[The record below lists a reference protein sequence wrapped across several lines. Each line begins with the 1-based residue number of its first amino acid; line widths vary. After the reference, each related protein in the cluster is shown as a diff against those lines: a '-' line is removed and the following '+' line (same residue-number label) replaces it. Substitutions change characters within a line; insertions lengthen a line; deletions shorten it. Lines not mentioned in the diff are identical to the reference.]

1 MDSKDKD
8 MRKEVEKMYSK
19 IAKEEAE
26 SCFPTSSCCEKDFSS
41 AEYAEKLGYSAEDIL
56 SLPQGANMGLG
67 CGNPQAI
74 ASLKPGEVVL
84 DLGSGGGLDCFL
96 ASGKVGEEGRIIG
109 VDMTSEMLEKA
120 RKNAKQ
126 GNYQNVEFRL
136 GEIENLPAADNMVD
150 VIISNCVVNLSTNK
164 PRVFE
169 EMFRVLKP
177 GGRVAMTDM
186 VATSPIPDIFL
197 DDPNLYSSCITGAS
211 LIKDLEQMLRG
222 VGFQEIKITPKEESR
237 DFIKDWTQSLKAEDY
252 VVSATIEARK
262 PL

>member
-1 MDSKDKD
+1 MANKDKD
-8 MRKEVEKMYSK
+8 MRKQVEKMYSK

-26 SCFPTSSCCEKDFSS
+26 SCCPTSSCCEKDFSS
-41 AEYAEKLGYSAEDIL
+41 AEYAEKLGYSPEDIL
-56 SLPQGANMGLG
+56 SLPEGANMGLG
-67 CGNPQAI
+67 CGNPQVI
-74 ASLKPGEVVL
+74 ASLSPGETVL

-96 ASGKVGEEGRIIG
+96 ASGKVGEEGKIIG
-109 VDMTSEMLEKA
+109 VDMTTEMLEKA
-120 RKNAKQ
+120 RNNAKQ

-136 GEIENLPAADNMVD
+136 GEIENLPVADDTVD

-186 VATSPIPDIFL
+186 VASATIPEIIL
-197 DDPNLYSSCITGAS
+197 NDPDLYSSCITGAS
-211 LIKDLEQMLRG
+211 LIPDLKEML
-222 VGFQEIKITPKEESR
+222 VAAGFQDIKITTKEESR
-237 DFIKDWTQSLKAEDY
+237 DFIKDWTETLKAEDY
-252 VVSATIEARK
+252 VVSASIIAKK